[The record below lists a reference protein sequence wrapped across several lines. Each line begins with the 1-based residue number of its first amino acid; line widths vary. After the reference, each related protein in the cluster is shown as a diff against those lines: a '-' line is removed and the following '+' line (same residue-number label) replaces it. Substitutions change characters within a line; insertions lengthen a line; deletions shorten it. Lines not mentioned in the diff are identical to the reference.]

1 MKKRKILCN
10 KRKMYR
16 IYRILAFRLNRNTT
30 EALVLALDIDTL
42 NLFNFTLNDP
52 IVFRANTLQTYSK
65 RLQGHI

>member
-1 MKKRKILCN
+1 MKKRKFLCN

-16 IYRILAFRLNRNTT
+16 IYRRLAFRLNRNTT

>member
-1 MKKRKILCN
+1 
-10 KRKMYR
+10 MYR

-52 IVFRANTLQTYSK
+52 IVFRANTL
-65 RLQGHI
+65 